1 MRAFSC
7 IVSPVSAPS
16 YLVFKGFV
24 DYLTA
29 NVVDPNSLNPDPIP
43 DTDPVPLVS
52 LCSTCQREK
61 V

>member
-24 DYLTA
+24 DYLTTSI
-29 NVVDPNSLNPDPIP
+29 VDPDSLNPDPDLAYQVNPI
-43 DTDPVPLVS
+43 PVPGFG
-52 LCSTCQREK
+52 
-61 V
+61 